1 MKPLTIVT
9 NNYLRA
15 CFQFAKH
22 AGPGG
27 VDLNA
32 IGTVQGVLEIPEGEE
47 IVIARYGV
55 GRVKCEV
62 CTAAETLVRQGYLTR
77 VYRDEI
83 KLDVATSE
91 ETS

>member
-9 NNYLRA
+9 NNGLRA
-15 CFQFAKH
+15 CHQFAKH
-22 AGPGG
+22 AIPAGR
-27 VDLNA
+27 LN
-32 IGTVQGVLEIPEGEE
+32 TVGSVHDVLKIPEGEE

-62 CTAAETLVRQGYLTR
+62 CTAAEILVRQGHLTR

-83 KLDVATSE
+83 KLDVETSE